1 MVKKITAQCGR
12 LTAFDNSVME
22 RHTIYGGGSPFP
34 EICPERVSKISC
46 TLKIPTERGCRT
58 MIDLITLAAICT
70 CISLVV
76 SLVSLTVQCV
86 ALYIQI
92 KKKK

>member
-1 MVKKITAQCGR
+1 
-12 LTAFDNSVME
+12 
-22 RHTIYGGGSPFP
+22 
-34 EICPERVSKISC
+34 
-46 TLKIPTERGCRT
+46 

-86 ALYIQI
+86 ALYIQTVPQPNRFFI
-92 KKKK
+92 TLFPYNIIA